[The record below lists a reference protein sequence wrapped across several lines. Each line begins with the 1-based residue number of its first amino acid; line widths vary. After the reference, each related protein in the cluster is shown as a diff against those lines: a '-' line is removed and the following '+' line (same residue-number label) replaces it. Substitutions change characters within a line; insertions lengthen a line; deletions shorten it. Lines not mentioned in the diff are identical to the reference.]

1 MEQIKSGFSPV
12 FRTGKAAMSQAAK
25 TFLFAAYILM
35 PKSGAGSCLYREG
48 VVKFLCNIWFWSFD
62 LHNFLTECGFCL
74 EAVVKLANL
83 FI

>member
-35 PKSGAGSCLYREG
+35 PKSGA
-48 VVKFLCNIWFWSFD
+48 
-62 LHNFLTECGFCL
+62 
-74 EAVVKLANL
+74 
-83 FI
+83 